1 MWAVNGV
8 AEVLA
13 ENTSY
18 SLKLDSVP
26 AGQDYAEYFL
36 FGFKRKVTASIMRQ
50 RQQILLRDLGVPAR
64 YVSGY
69 RLSKKSFHKGKDGKY
84 TATVIDSDAHA
95 WTETYGE
102 HFGWM
107 PWDMTPSTA
116 GNGGDDQSA
125 EATATAAPA
134 EAQSATPEPTETAA
148 AMTQEPDEEPLET
161 LEPTPVPT
169 PKQKADVSGEKNAK
183 DHHNGQKRSVH
194 LTVPQIVLILLV
206 LLVIFCRVV
215 F

>member
-1 MWAVNGV
+1 M
-8 AEVLA
+8 
-13 ENTSY
+13 
-18 SLKLDSVP
+18 
-26 AGQDYAEYFL
+26 
-36 FGFKRKVTASIMRQ
+36 
-50 RQQILLRDLGVPAR
+50 
-64 YVSGY
+64 
-69 RLSKKSFHKGKDGKY
+69 
-84 TATVIDSDAHA
+84 IDSDAHA

-148 AMTQEPDEEPLET
+148 AITQEPDEEPLET

-194 LTVPQIVLILLV
+194 LTVPQIVLILSCFACDFVV
-206 LLVIFCRVV
+206 LCFRLRQENRKHRIVTASRKKGKLRLDAVSLI
-215 F
+215 

>member
-1 MWAVNGV
+1 MTA
-8 AEVLA
+8 
-13 ENTSY
+13 S
-18 SLKLDSVP
+18 P

-36 FGFKRKVTASIMRQ
+36 FGQKKGYCEHYATAAT
-50 RQQILLRDLGVPAR
+50 ILLRDLGVPAR

-148 AMTQEPDEEPLET
+148 AITQEPDEEPLET
-161 LEPTPVPT
+161 LEPIPVPT
-169 PKQKADVSGEKNAK
+169 PKQKADVSGKKNAK
-183 DHHNGQKRSVH
+183 DHHNGQKRSV
-194 LTVPQIVLILLV
+194 I
-206 LLVIFCRVV
+206 
-215 F
+215 